1 MIEDY
6 QKAIIWLSTIKGC
19 IEPTGGVPYP
29 SFDEKGYKILD
40 DILYK
45 SYEEDGYVE
54 RIHNELMDL
63 SKTNKNIESY
73 YLNKEKVEAA
83 GGRGYLLLF
92 FDMEFLAIIEA
103 HCKMWF
109 ENELQNLAD
118 RAKNQGYKIVNGKL
132 VPPK

>member
-6 QKAIIWLSTIKGC
+6 QKAIIWLSTIKAC

-83 GGRGYLLLF
+83 GGPGYLLLF

-103 HCKMWF
+103 HCNMWF
-109 ENELQNLAD
+109 KNELQNLAD
-118 RAKNQGYKIVNGKL
+118 RAKNQGYKVVNGKL